1 MKEWE
6 SKKIL
11 FIGFLF
17 FCLHVSGKDVYGSD
31 VLYVKAKVVK
41 VNNAI
46 VYFDFPNLN
55 NGQISVGQNDFKF
68 ISYSQ
73 NHIIIAYHSYL
84 TQIGY

>member
-1 MKEWE
+1 MKN
-6 SKKIL
+6 IL
-11 FIGFLF
+11 LVVGFL
-17 FCLHVSGKDVYGSD
+17 FCLHVSGKEVYGSD

-41 VNNAI
+41 GNNAI
-46 VYFDFPNLN
+46 VHYDFPNLD